1 MELQLPALVWRRLDM
16 TATLGDEDAVREI
29 AKVRDAW
36 TAAVKAKDVERL
48 IGMLT
53 DDIVMMHPNRP
64 AVIGLA
70 ANRAD
75 LLAAFGKFHVDQIVV
90 SDEMVVAGEWAFD
103 RSRATTTLT
112 PVVGGAPV
120 TVRSKAITI
129 LRHQADGSWKIA
141 RVIGNL
147 DHPA

>member
-1 MELQLPALVWRRLDM
+1 MSLLA
-16 TATLGDEDAVREI
+16 
-29 AKVRDAW
+29 
-36 TAAVKAKDVERL
+36 
-48 IGMLT
+48 

-75 LLAAFGKFHVDQIVV
+75 LLAAFEKFHVDQSVV
-90 SDEMVVAGEWAFD
+90 SDEIVATGEWAFD

-112 PVVGGAPV
+112 PVAGGTPV

-129 LRHQADGSWKIA
+129 LRRQADGSWKIA

-147 DHPA
+147 DHPANA

>member
-1 MELQLPALVWRRLDM
+1 M

-29 AKVRDAW
+29 IRVRDAW
-36 TAAVKAKDVERL
+36 AAAVKAKDVERMMS
-48 IGMLT
+48 MLT

-64 AVIGLA
+64 AIVGLV
-70 ANRAD
+70 ANRAE
-75 LLAAFGKFHVDQIVV
+75 LLAAFEKFHVDQTVI
-90 SDEMVVAGEWAFD
+90 SDEIVVAGEWAFD

-112 PVVGGAPV
+112 RVAGGAPV

-129 LRHQADGSWKIA
+129 LRRQADGWWKIA

-147 DHPA
+147 DHPAAKSA

>member
-1 MELQLPALVWRRLDM
+1 MSAPPADP
-16 TATLGDEDAVREI
+16 EAVREI
-29 AKVRDAW
+29 IEVRDAW

-48 IGMLT
+48 MSLLA

-64 AVIGLA
+64 AIIGLA

-75 LLAAFGKFHVDQIVV
+75 LTAAFEKFQVDQSVL
-90 SDEMVVAGEWAFD
+90 SDEIVVAGDWAFD

-112 PVVGGAPV
+112 PVAGGAPV

-129 LRHQADGSWKIA
+129 LRRQPDGSWKIA

-147 DHPA
+147 DHPAQKSA

>member
-1 MELQLPALVWRRLDM
+1 M
-16 TATLGDEDAVREI
+16 TAALGDEDAVREI
-29 AKVRDAW
+29 IKVRDAW
-36 TAAVKAKDVERL
+36 TAAIKAKDAERL
-48 IGMLT
+48 MSLLT

-64 AVIGLA
+64 ALIGLA

-75 LLAAFGKFHVDQIVV
+75 LLAAFEKLHVDQTVV
-90 SDEMVVAGEWAFD
+90 SDEIVVAGEWAFD

-129 LRHQADGSWKIA
+129 LHRQADGSWKIA

-147 DHPA
+147 DHPAEKST

>member
-1 MELQLPALVWRRLDM
+1 MSA
-16 TATLGDEDAVREI
+16 ALGDQDAVREI
-29 AKVRDAW
+29 IEVRDAW
-36 TAAVKAKDVERL
+36 TAAVRAKDVERL
-48 IGMLT
+48 VSLLT

-75 LLAAFGKFHVDQIVV
+75 LLAAFARFQVDQTVV
-90 SDEMVVAGEWAFD
+90 SDEIAVAGEWAFD

-112 PVVGGAPV
+112 PVSGGTV
-120 TVRSKAITI
+120 TVHSKAITI
-129 LRHQADGSWKIA
+129 LRRQADGSWKIA

-147 DHPA
+147 DHPAEKSV